1 MSESVANGP
10 VLSIWKR
17 LSGPAKIG
25 LGFALVAVLL
35 SVFGVLRDPDTPKTL
50 WAFVVASLIG
60 GGTWGLVSWAIATA
74 AVEVERD
81 ISVPSVGERG
91 EDEEGQEQTG

>member
-1 MSESVANGP
+1 MSEPVADGP

-17 LSGPAKIG
+17 LSGPTKIG
-25 LGFALVAVLL
+25 LGFGLAAVLL
-35 SVFGVLRDPDTPKTL
+35 TVFGILRDPGTPNTL
-50 WAFVVASLIG
+50 WAFVVGSIIG

-81 ISVPSVGERG
+81 ISAPPVP
-91 EDEEGQEQTG
+91 EDEDEGDEDQAG